1 MLVPERGDSMIK
13 MGFSHVVKSITNRSA
28 MVAAMANAGL
38 TRPQDKKRTHPMPAN
53 G

>member
-1 MLVPERGDSMIK
+1 MIK
-13 MGFSHVVKSITNRSA
+13 MGFSHVVKSITNSKRSA

>member
-1 MLVPERGDSMIK
+1 MIK
-13 MGFSHVVKSITNRSA
+13 MGFSQVVKSITNSKRSA
-28 MVAAMANAGL
+28 MVGAMANAGL